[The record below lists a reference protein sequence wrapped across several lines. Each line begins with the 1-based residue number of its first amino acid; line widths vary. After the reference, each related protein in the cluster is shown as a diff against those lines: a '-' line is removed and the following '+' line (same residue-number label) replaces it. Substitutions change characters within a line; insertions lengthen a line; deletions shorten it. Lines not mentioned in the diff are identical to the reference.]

1 MIVQVMG
8 RSGQFVPP
16 EIQQMV
22 DSHVSRQAANRER
35 RMAEDEQFTKV
46 IIMFLILYQ
55 LTINL
60 GIDGGREAKCGQ
72 VTGRTFVRR
81 SDENQARSVPGKPD
95 I

>member
-46 IIMFLILYQ
+46 IIMFIIG
-55 LTINL
+55 IN
-60 GIDGGREAKCGQ
+60 
-72 VTGRTFVRR
+72 
-81 SDENQARSVPGKPD
+81 
-95 I
+95 

>member
-46 IIMFLILYQ
+46 INMFIIV
-55 LTINL
+55 INL
-60 GIDGGREAKCGQ
+60 QLI
-72 VTGRTFVRR
+72 
-81 SDENQARSVPGKPD
+81 
-95 I
+95 

>member
-46 IIMFLILYQ
+46 IIMFICLLLLSIY
-55 LTINL
+55 N
-60 GIDGGREAKCGQ
+60 
-72 VTGRTFVRR
+72 
-81 SDENQARSVPGKPD
+81 
-95 I
+95 

>member
-46 IIMFLILYQ
+46 IIIFIILYQ

-60 GIDGGREAKCGQ
+60 GIDGGREAQCGQ
-72 VTGRTFVRR
+72 VTG
-81 SDENQARSVPGKPD
+81 
-95 I
+95 